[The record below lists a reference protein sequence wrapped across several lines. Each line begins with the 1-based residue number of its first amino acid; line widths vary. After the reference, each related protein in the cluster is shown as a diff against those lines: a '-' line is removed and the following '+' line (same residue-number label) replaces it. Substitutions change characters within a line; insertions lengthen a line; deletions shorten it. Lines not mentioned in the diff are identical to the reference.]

1 MAKKREISLVR
12 SSAAEYLTFVAAGG
26 QSEASLE
33 MRYED
38 ENVWLT
44 QKMMATLYDVSVP
57 AINQHLKRIFAD
69 NELDEAA
76 VIKHY
81 LTTATDGKNYRVKH
95 YSLQAIIAVGFKI
108 ENERA
113 VQFRKWANQIVKDYT
128 IQGWVMDVERLKS
141 GGSVLTE
148 EFFERQLEK
157 IREIRLSERKF
168 YQKITDIYATAL
180 DYDPSATATKRFFA
194 AVQNKLHFAIHGQT
208 AAEVIVGRADHQK
221 QHMGLVTW
229 EGAPREKIHKYD
241 VSVAKNYLSGFELA
255 QMQRIVSAYLDMAE
269 LQAMRRMPMTMA
281 DWEERLSGFLKLW
294 DREILQDAGK
304 VSAEIAKAHA
314 ESEFEKYRIVQ
325 DRLFVSDFDR
335 TLQQLDATT
344 LVSDDDKPER
354 SRTLNALAKPQKKPT
369 ARNKGKDKGNKE

>member
-1 MAKKREISLVR
+1 MAKQKPPQPYKKTEISTVR
-12 SSAAEYLTFVAAGG
+12 SSAAEYLTFVAATGG
-26 QSEASLE
+26 GSTSVE

-38 ENVWLT
+38 ENLWLT

-57 AINQHLKRIFAD
+57 AISQHLKRIYAD
-69 NELDEAA
+69 NELARQA
-76 VIKHY
+76 TVKQY
-81 LTTATDGKNYRVKH
+81 LMVQTEGEREVQRKVDH

-128 IQGWVMDVERLKS
+128 IQGWVMDVDRLKN
-141 GGSVLTE
+141 GGNVLTE
-148 EFFERQLEK
+148 NFFERQLEK

-180 DYDPSATATKRFFA
+180 DYDTTATATKRFFA
-194 AVQNKLHFAIHGQT
+194 AVQNKLHYAVHGQT
-208 AAEVIVGRADHQK
+208 AAEVIVDRADHQK
-221 QHMGLVTW
+221 ENMGLTHW
-229 EGAPREKIHKYD
+229 EGAPHGKIHQYD
-241 VSVAKNYLSGFELA
+241 VSVAKNYLSEFELA

-269 LQAMRRMPMTMA
+269 LQAMRRIPMTMQ

-304 VSAEIAKAHA
+304 VSAEIAQAHA

-325 DRLFVSDFDR
+325 DRLFESDFDR
-335 TLQQLDATT
+335 FLKQIESGNTLDG
-344 LVSDDDKPER
+344 DKE
-354 SRTLNALAKPQKKPT
+354 
-369 ARNKGKDKGNKE
+369 